1 MSFSNSKAKT
11 KYIVYLFDED
21 TLDPKKISVKINEKK
36 ILNDINKKLITY
48 FNLHNEVSVK

>member
-21 TLDPKKISVKINEKK
+21 TLDPKKISVKVNEKK

>member
-1 MSFSNSKAKT
+1 MSFSNFKAKSN
-11 KYIVYLFDED
+11 YIIYLFDED
-21 TLDPKKISVKINEKK
+21 TLDPKKISVKVNEKK

>member
-1 MSFSNSKAKT
+1 MSNSKD

-21 TLDPKKISVKINEKK
+21 TLEPKQISIKINEKK

>member
-21 TLDPKKISVKINEKK
+21 TLDPKKISVKVDEKK

>member
-1 MSFSNSKAKT
+1 MSFSISKGKH
-11 KYIVYLFDED
+11 KYNLYVFEED
-21 TLDPKKISVKINEKK
+21 SLIPKKVSVKINEKK

>member
-1 MSFSNSKAKT
+1 MSFSNSKAKRNYT
-11 KYIVYLFDED
+11 VYTFEEGSLI
-21 TLDPKKISVKINEKK
+21 PKKVSIKINEKR

>member
-1 MSFSNSKAKT
+1 MSFSNSKGKRNC
-11 KYIVYLFDED
+11 IVYTFDEGS
-21 TLDPKKISVKINEKK
+21 LIPKKVSVKINEKK